1 MPQSVGEVAL
11 DIVAGQ
17 NNVASV
23 VRNSMNDC
31 QDSVNRGSSGI
42 SSALGKIGGVAT
54 AVGKTALI
62 GVGAVGTAVAG
73 LAKQSVEVYAD
84 YEQLVGGV
92 ETLFKDSADTV
103 IGYADIA
110 YKTAGLSAND
120 YMDTVTSFSASLL
133 QSLGGDTAKASEM
146 ANMAIIDMSDNAN
159 KMGTSMDMIQNAYQG
174 FAKQNYTMLDNL
186 KLGYGGTQ
194 AEMYRLMQDAE
205 KLGAVFNSE
214 YSLSSKGTLEADFAD
229 IVTAIHTV
237 QTEMDITGTTS
248 KEASSTISGSISSM
262 KASWTNL
269 LTGMGDDTQDFGK
282 LIDNFVES
290 VATVGDNLLP
300 RISIV
305 LDGVVSLISNLAPK
319 IIAKIPEIVGVI
331 LPSIIDSSR
340 AITGAIINVL
350 PQLFTTIIGV
360 LPSLVNNLVSSLGTF
375 FTQNLPIIF
384 QKGAEMLNGLA
395 SGLSQNIPTLL
406 ANVLPMIEQFTAT
419 IGDNI
424 GLVVDAGLNL
434 IMQLGQG
441 IINAIPVLI
450 ENIPQIVINI
460 CNVINENA
468 PKLLI
473 TAGILILNL
482 IAGIIQ
488 SIPTLIA
495 NVPKIIEA
503 IVSVITAF
511 NWLNLGSSIV
521 KGIANGIKNLPA
533 TLKQFAT
540 NAVNGIKS
548 AFTGGGIGN
557 VVRTVFNG
565 VKTSIS
571 SVMSSAKSIVSTAIS
586 KIKGF
591 FKFSWSLPK
600 LKLPHPTIS
609 GKFSL
614 NPPSVPK
621 FSISWYAKA
630 MDKGMIL
637 NTPTIF
643 GMGRNGDLLGGG
655 EAGSETVVGTNS
667 LLNMIRSAV
676 SSAMTFARMRIEAP
690 ALNNVKAGNGPAE
703 NSDSKIDEL
712 IEIIKKLLDKDDD
725 PIPIPIYIGNE
736 LIDEYILNKNRRQT
750 IRSGGYA

>member
-11 DIVAGQ
+11 DIVAGK

-54 AVGKTALI
+54 AIGKTALI

-73 LAKQSVEVYAD
+73 LAKQSVEAYAD

-282 LIDNFVES
+282 LIDNFVDS

-360 LPSLVNNLVSSLGTF
+360 LPSLVNNLVSNLGTF

-441 IINAIPVLI
+441 IINSIPVLI
-450 ENIPQIVINI
+450 EYVPQIVINI
-460 CNVINENA
+460 CDVINENA

-473 TAGILILNL
+473 TAGTLIWNL

-533 TLKQFAT
+533 TLKQFAS

-571 SVMSSAKSIVSTAIS
+571 TVMNSAKSVVSTAIS

-643 GMGRNGDLLGGG
+643 GMGKNGDLLGGG

-736 LIDEYILNKNRRQT
+736 LIDEYILNKNSRQT

>member
-54 AVGKTALI
+54 AIGKTALI

-360 LPSLVNNLVSSLGTF
+360 LPSLVNNLVSNLGTF

-441 IINAIPVLI
+441 IINSIPVLI
-450 ENIPQIVINI
+450 EYVPQIVINI
-460 CNVINENA
+460 CDVINENA

-473 TAGILILNL
+473 TAGTLIWNL

-533 TLKQFAT
+533 TLKQFAS

-571 SVMSSAKSIVSTAIS
+571 TVMNSAKSVVSTAIS

-643 GMGRNGDLLGGG
+643 GMGKNGDLLGGG

-736 LIDEYILNKNRRQT
+736 LIDEYILNKNSRQT

>member
-54 AVGKTALI
+54 AIGKTALI

-360 LPSLVNNLVSSLGTF
+360 LPSLVNNLVSNLGTF

-441 IINAIPVLI
+441 IINSIPVLI
-450 ENIPQIVINI
+450 EYVPQIVINI
-460 CNVINENA
+460 CDVINENA

-473 TAGILILNL
+473 TAGTLILNL

-533 TLKQFAT
+533 TLKQFAS

-571 SVMSSAKSIVSTAIS
+571 TVMNSAKSVVSTAIS

-643 GMGRNGDLLGGG
+643 GMGKNGDLLGGG

-725 PIPIPIYIGNE
+725 PIPMPIYIGNE
-736 LIDEYILNKNRRQT
+736 LIDEYILNKNSRQA

>member
-54 AVGKTALI
+54 AIGKTALI

-360 LPSLVNNLVSSLGTF
+360 LPSLVNNLVSNLGTF

-450 ENIPQIVINI
+450 ENVPQIVINI
-460 CNVINENA
+460 CDVINENA

-473 TAGILILNL
+473 TAGILIWNL

-533 TLKQFAT
+533 TLKQFAS

-571 SVMSSAKSIVSTAIS
+571 TVMNSAKSVVSTAIS

-643 GMGRNGDLLGGG
+643 GMGKNGDLLGGG

-725 PIPIPIYIGNE
+725 PIPMPIYIGNE
-736 LIDEYILNKNRRQT
+736 LIDEYILNKNSRQT

>member
-54 AVGKTALI
+54 AIGKTALI

-360 LPSLVNNLVSSLGTF
+360 LPSLVNNLVSNLGTF

-441 IINAIPVLI
+441 IINSIPVLI
-450 ENIPQIVINI
+450 EYVPQIVINI
-460 CNVINENA
+460 CDVINENA

-473 TAGILILNL
+473 TAGTLIWNL

-533 TLKQFAT
+533 TLKQFAS

-571 SVMSSAKSIVSTAIS
+571 TVMNSAKSVVSTAIS

-600 LKLPHPTIS
+600 LKLPHPTIR

-643 GMGRNGDLLGGG
+643 GMGKNGDLLGGG

-703 NSDSKIDEL
+703 TSDSKIDEL

-736 LIDEYILNKNRRQT
+736 LIDEYILNKNSRQA

>member
-103 IGYADIA
+103 IGYADMA

-159 KMGTSMDMIQNAYQG
+159 KMGTSMEMIQNAYQG

-360 LPSLVNNLVSSLGTF
+360 LPSLVNNLVSNLGTF

-441 IINAIPVLI
+441 IINSIPVLI
-450 ENIPQIVINI
+450 EYVPQIVINI
-460 CNVINENA
+460 CDVINENA

-473 TAGILILNL
+473 TAGTLIWNL

-533 TLKQFAT
+533 TLKQFAS

-571 SVMSSAKSIVSTAIS
+571 TVMNSAKSVVSTAIS

-643 GMGRNGDLLGGG
+643 GMGKNGDLLGGG

-736 LIDEYILNKNRRQT
+736 LIDEYILNKNSRQT

>member
-159 KMGTSMDMIQNAYQG
+159 KMGTSMEMIQNAYQG
-174 FAKQNYTMLDNL
+174 FAKHNYTMLDNL

-340 AITGAIINVL
+340 DRK
-350 PQLFTTIIGV
+350 
-360 LPSLVNNLVSSLGTF
+360 S
-375 FTQNLPIIF
+375 
-384 QKGAEMLNGLA
+384 
-395 SGLSQNIPTLL
+395 
-406 ANVLPMIEQFTAT
+406 
-419 IGDNI
+419 
-424 GLVVDAGLNL
+424 VV
-434 IMQLGQG
+434 
-441 IINAIPVLI
+441 
-450 ENIPQIVINI
+450 
-460 CNVINENA
+460 
-468 PKLLI
+468 
-473 TAGILILNL
+473 
-482 IAGIIQ
+482 
-488 SIPTLIA
+488 
-495 NVPKIIEA
+495 
-503 IVSVITAF
+503 
-511 NWLNLGSSIV
+511 
-521 KGIANGIKNLPA
+521 
-533 TLKQFAT
+533 
-540 NAVNGIKS
+540 
-548 AFTGGGIGN
+548 
-557 VVRTVFNG
+557 
-565 VKTSIS
+565 
-571 SVMSSAKSIVSTAIS
+571 
-586 KIKGF
+586 
-591 FKFSWSLPK
+591 
-600 LKLPHPTIS
+600 
-609 GKFSL
+609 
-614 NPPSVPK
+614 
-621 FSISWYAKA
+621 
-630 MDKGMIL
+630 
-637 NTPTIF
+637 
-643 GMGRNGDLLGGG
+643 
-655 EAGSETVVGTNS
+655 
-667 LLNMIRSAV
+667 
-676 SSAMTFARMRIEAP
+676 
-690 ALNNVKAGNGPAE
+690 
-703 NSDSKIDEL
+703 
-712 IEIIKKLLDKDDD
+712 
-725 PIPIPIYIGNE
+725 
-736 LIDEYILNKNRRQT
+736 
-750 IRSGGYA
+750 

>member
-360 LPSLVNNLVSSLGTF
+360 LPSLVNNLVSSLGIF

-395 SGLSQNIPTLL
+395 SGLSENIPRLL
-406 ANVLPMIEQFTAT
+406 EKVLPMIEQFTAT

-450 ENIPQIVINI
+450 ENVPQIVINI
-460 CNVINENA
+460 CDVINENA

-473 TAGILILNL
+473 TAGTLIWNL

-533 TLKQFAT
+533 TLKQFAS
-540 NAVNGIKS
+540 NAVNGIKN

-571 SVMSSAKSIVSTAIS
+571 TVMNSAKSVVSTAIS

-690 ALNNVKAGNGPAE
+690 ALNNVKAGSGPAE

-712 IEIIKKLLDKDDD
+712 IELIKKLLDKDDD
-725 PIPIPIYIGNE
+725 PTPIPIYIGNE
-736 LIDEYILNKNRRQT
+736 LIDEYILNKNSRQA

>member
-11 DIVAGQ
+11 EIVAGK

-54 AVGKTALI
+54 AIGKTALI

-360 LPSLVNNLVSSLGTF
+360 LPSLVNNLVSNLGTF

-441 IINAIPVLI
+441 IINSIPVLI
-450 ENIPQIVINI
+450 EYVPQIVINI
-460 CNVINENA
+460 CDVINENA

-473 TAGILILNL
+473 TAGTLIWNL

-533 TLKQFAT
+533 TLKQFAS

-571 SVMSSAKSIVSTAIS
+571 TVMNSAKSVVSTAIS

-643 GMGRNGDLLGGG
+643 GMGKNGDLLGGG

-736 LIDEYILNKNRRQT
+736 LIDEYILNKNSRQT

>member
-350 PQLFTTIIGV
+350 PQLFTTIIGI

-395 SGLSQNIPTLL
+395 SGLSENIPRLL
-406 ANVLPMIEQFTAT
+406 EKVLPMIEQFTAT

-450 ENIPQIVINI
+450 EHVPQIVINI
-460 CNVINENA
+460 CDVINENA

-473 TAGILILNL
+473 TAGTLILNL

-533 TLKQFAT
+533 TLKQFAS
-540 NAVNGIKS
+540 NAVNGIKN

-571 SVMSSAKSIVSTAIS
+571 TVMNSAKSVVSTAIS

-600 LKLPHPTIS
+600 LKLPHPKIS

-614 NPPSVPK
+614 NPPSVPH
-621 FSISWYAKA
+621 FSISWYKKA

-643 GMGRNGDLLGGG
+643 GMGKNGDLLGGG

-690 ALNNVKAGNGPAE
+690 TLNNVKAGNGPAE

-725 PIPIPIYIGNE
+725 PTPIPIYIGNE
-736 LIDEYILNKNRRQT
+736 LIDEYILNKNSRQT

>member
-54 AVGKTALI
+54 AIGKTALI

-360 LPSLVNNLVSSLGTF
+360 LPSLVNNLVSNLGTF

-441 IINAIPVLI
+441 IINSIPVLI
-450 ENIPQIVINI
+450 EYVPQIVINI
-460 CNVINENA
+460 CDVINENA

-473 TAGILILNL
+473 TAGTLIWNL

-533 TLKQFAT
+533 TLKQFAS

-571 SVMSSAKSIVSTAIS
+571 TVMNSAKSVVSTAIS

-643 GMGRNGDLLGGG
+643 GMGKNGDLLGGG

-725 PIPIPIYIGNE
+725 PIPMPIYIGNE
-736 LIDEYILNKNRRQT
+736 LIDEYILNKNSRQT

>member
-54 AVGKTALI
+54 AIGKTALT

-495 NVPKIIEA
+495 NVPKIIKA

-533 TLKQFAT
+533 TLKQFAS

-571 SVMSSAKSIVSTAIS
+571 TVMNSAKSVVSTAIS

-643 GMGRNGDLLGGG
+643 GMGKNGDLLGGG

>member
-54 AVGKTALI
+54 AIGKTALI

-360 LPSLVNNLVSSLGTF
+360 LPSLVNNLVSNLGTF

-450 ENIPQIVINI
+450 ENVPQIVINI
-460 CNVINENA
+460 CDVINENA

-473 TAGILILNL
+473 TAGILIWYL

-533 TLKQFAT
+533 TLKQFAS

-571 SVMSSAKSIVSTAIS
+571 TVMNSAKSVVSTAIS

-643 GMGRNGDLLGGG
+643 GMGKNGDLLGGG

-725 PIPIPIYIGNE
+725 PIPMPIYIGNE
-736 LIDEYILNKNRRQT
+736 LIDEYILNKNSRQT

>member
-54 AVGKTALI
+54 AIGKTALI

-360 LPSLVNNLVSSLGTF
+360 LPSLVNNLVSNLGTF

-441 IINAIPVLI
+441 IINSIPVLI
-450 ENIPQIVINI
+450 EYVPQIVINI
-460 CNVINENA
+460 CDVINENA

-473 TAGILILNL
+473 TAGTLIWNL

-533 TLKQFAT
+533 TLKQFAS

-571 SVMSSAKSIVSTAIS
+571 TVMNSAKSVVSTAIS

-643 GMGRNGDLLGGG
+643 GMGKNGDLLGGG

-690 ALNNVKAGNGPAE
+690 ALNNVKAGNAPAE

-736 LIDEYILNKNRRQT
+736 LIDEYILNKNSRQT